1 MTLTWSAG
9 NLAFHRLPVA
19 ALMDKE
25 LVGYGLTGWH
35 AQEVRRRFLI
45 AVIEDGEFT
54 VARTA
59 RTLVYS
65 APLTYLDIFQ

>member
-9 NLAFHRLPVA
+9 NLAFHPLPA
-19 ALMDKE
+19 AVLMGKE
-25 LVGYGLTGWH
+25 LVAYGLTGWI
-35 AQEVRRRFLI
+35 AQEVRRRSLI

-54 VARTA
+54 IARTA

-65 APLTYLDIFQ
+65 APPTYLDIFQ

>member
-9 NLAFHRLPVA
+9 SLAFHLLPVA

-25 LVGYGLTGWH
+25 LVGYGLTGWD

-45 AVIEDGEFT
+45 AVIEDGELT

-59 RTLVYS
+59 RTLV
-65 APLTYLDIFQ
+65 